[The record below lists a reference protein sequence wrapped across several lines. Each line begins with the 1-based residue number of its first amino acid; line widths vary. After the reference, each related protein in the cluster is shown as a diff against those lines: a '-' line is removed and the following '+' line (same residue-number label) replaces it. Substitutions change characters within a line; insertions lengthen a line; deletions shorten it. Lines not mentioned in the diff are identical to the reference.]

1 MARTEQMNERQSAC
15 RTRSCIGLAAGLLV
29 VAAGL
34 SAQTTS
40 WPTKPVRFIVAN
52 GAGGGLDVVARLT
65 SPAVASALSQQL
77 IVDNRPGAAGS
88 VAAELT
94 AKAAPDGYTMLMGSI
109 GNLAVN
115 PHLYK
120 GLGYD
125 PTRDLDP
132 VTFAVSGSNV
142 LVVHSSVPVGSVK
155 ELIALAKSK
164 PDGLTYGSSGAG
176 NAGHLAAELL
186 SSMAKIKMVHVA
198 YKGGAPAMTALL
210 SNETQLIFASPST
223 AIPQVKAGRV
233 KGLAVTTAKRS
244 VMLPDL
250 PTMAE
255 SGLPGYEC
263 DNWYGIAVTAH
274 TPRPVVDRL
283 NKEFGRALLTP
294 EIREA
299 LLRQGL
305 EAAPGTPEA
314 FGKYMKSEYQKWGQL
329 IRQMNIRGE

>member
-1 MARTEQMNERQSAC
+1 VAT
-15 RTRSCIGLAAGLLV
+15 GLIAGSSVLH
-29 VAAGL
+29 
-34 SAQTTS
+34 AQTTA
-40 WPTKPVRFIVAN
+40 WPTKQIRFIVAN
-52 GAGGGLDVVARLT
+52 AAGGGLDVVARLT
-65 SPAVASALSQQL
+65 SPAVAGALGQQL
-77 IVDNRPGAAGS
+77 IIDNRPGAAGS

-94 AKAAPDGYTMLMGSI
+94 AKAAPDGYTVLMGSI

-120 GLGYD
+120 GLNYN

-155 ELIALAKSK
+155 EIIALARAT
-164 PDGLTYGSSGAG
+164 PGGLTYGSSGAG

-210 SNETQLIFASPST
+210 SNEVQLIFASPST

-244 VMLPDL
+244 LMLPDL

-274 TPRPVVDRL
+274 TPRPVIDRL
-283 NKEFGRALLTP
+283 NKEFGRALAAP
-294 EIREA
+294 EIKDA
-299 LLRQGL
+299 LIKQGL
-305 EAAPGTPEA
+305 EPAPGTPEA
-314 FGKYMKSEYQKWGQL
+314 FGKYIKSEYEKWGKL
-329 IRQMNIRGE
+329 IVSMNIRGE

>member
-1 MARTEQMNERQSAC
+1 MNEQQSAPGTGA
-15 RTRSCIGLAAGLLV
+15 RVALATILV
-29 VAAGL
+29 MSSTAIH
-34 SAQTTS
+34 AQATT
-40 WPTKPVRFIVAN
+40 WPTRPIRLIVAN

-65 SPAVASALSQQL
+65 SPTVASALGQQL
-77 IVDNRPGAAGS
+77 IIDNRGGAAGS

-94 AKAAPDGYTMLMGSI
+94 AKAAPDGYTVLLGSI

-142 LVVHSSVPVGSVK
+142 LVVHSSVPVSSVK
-155 ELIALAKSK
+155 ELVALARSK
-164 PDGLTYGSSGAG
+164 PGGLTYGSSGAG

-186 SSMAKIKMVHVA
+186 SNMAKIKMVHVA

-210 SNETQLIFASPST
+210 ANEVQLVFASPST

-233 KGLAVTTAKRS
+233 KGLAVTTARRS
-244 VMLPDL
+244 LMLPDL

-294 EIREA
+294 EIKEA
-299 LLRQGL
+299 LLKQGL
-305 EAAPGTPEA
+305 EPAPGTPEG
-314 FGKYMKSEYQKWGQL
+314 FGKYMKSEYAKWGKL
-329 IRQMNIRGE
+329 IREIGIKGE